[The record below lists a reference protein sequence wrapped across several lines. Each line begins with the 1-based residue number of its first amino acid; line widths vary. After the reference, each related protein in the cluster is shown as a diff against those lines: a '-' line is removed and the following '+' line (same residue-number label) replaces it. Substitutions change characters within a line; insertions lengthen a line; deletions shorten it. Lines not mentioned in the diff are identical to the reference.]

1 MLEKILPYIVQDHN
15 AKTYLV
21 IRAGR
26 KFIHTI
32 PMKSGKLTVRKITYT
47 QYKAHEFKVLDVDLE
62 TAVDR
67 FLNHSGGHTETA
79 LKELMLVKEGFTE
92 YSA

>member
-47 QYKAHEFKVLDVDLE
+47 QYKAYQFKVLDLDLH

-67 FLNHSGGHTETA
+67 YLNHSGGHTETA
-79 LKELMLVKEGFTE
+79 LKELMMLKDGFTE

>member
-32 PMKSGKLTVRKITYT
+32 PMKSGKLTIRKLTYT
-47 QYKAHEFKVLDVDLE
+47 QYKAAQFKVLDLDISV
-62 TAVDR
+62 AIDR
-67 FLNHSGGHTETA
+67 FLKHSGGHTETA
-79 LKELMLVKEGFTE
+79 LNELLEMKKGIE
-92 YSA
+92 

>member
-32 PMKSGKLTVRKITYT
+32 PMKSGKLTIRKLTYT
-47 QYKAHEFKVLDVDLE
+47 QYKAAQFKVLDLDLRV
-62 TAVDR
+62 AIDR
-67 FLNHSGGHTETA
+67 FLKHSGGHTETA
-79 LKELMLVKEGFTE
+79 LKELNMMLEGFEE